1 MDPNVLFNSEWA
13 EIGKSLTFLWAAA
26 FCVILGSGNILLG
39 HVILPSL
46 IDSYHIPK
54 SLQKARLMFYAI
66 AIAIYAAAAWLII
79 QFVIGSNN
87 VISRFWN
94 DYWI

>member
-1 MDPNVLFNSEWA
+1 MDPNVLLNSEWS

-26 FCVILGSGNILLG
+26 FCVILASGNMLLG
-39 HVILPSL
+39 HIILPSL

-54 SLQKARLMFYAI
+54 SLQKTRALFYFVS
-66 AIAIYAAAAWLII
+66 IAIYAVAAWLII
-79 QFVIGSNN
+79 QFLIGSKD

-94 DYWI
+94 DFLI